1 MDDLLSAKKAAVLLG
16 VSERT
21 LERLRTD
28 GEGPKYIKFGQTVRY
43 QPSDLRAWIEARKR
57 ASTSDSGGTKQG
69 PRCPTATRTPAEPH
83 PTVAE

>member
-1 MDDLLSAKKAAVLLG
+1 LDDLLSAKKAAALLG

-43 QPSDLRAWIEARKR
+43 QTSDLLAWIEGRKR
-57 ASTSDSGGTKQG
+57 ASTSDSGAVQQG
-69 PRCPTATRTPAEPH
+69 VRRRIVPDEPGKTAAE
-83 PTVAE
+83 